1 MQPYKEEIL
10 KLDPNAEVE
19 IWPDVAHRERVT
31 FAVAWKHPEG
41 VLDRYPNLKAVSSL
55 GAGVEHLLRDE
66 SIPDGVILTRIVPPS
81 LISDMSDYLVSA
93 LLNLV
98 NHTYEFADN
107 QRRAVWE
114 PLLAVPKRS
123 LTVGV
128 MGLGEIGRQCAL
140 DIARMGFPV
149 VGLSRTKK
157 EIEGVETFSMST
169 WEKGDGEWGD
179 GERGDGERGDVRQ
192 GEGLHGD
199 QGDSLEENAHVDGLD
214 AFLARTNV
222 LVSLLPLTDQT
233 RDIMDLEVFKKLRKP
248 AYVINVGRGL
258 QLVDEDLI
266 YALHAGVL
274 EGAVL
279 DVFREEPLPESH
291 PFWSNRKVV
300 VTPHIASVSDPA
312 ETAAILLD
320 HYKRV
325 MSGMV
330 PGVVVSEERGY

>member
-19 IWPDVAHRERVT
+19 IWPEVAHRERVT

-41 VLDRYPNLKAVSSL
+41 VLDKYPNLKAVSSL

-81 LISDMSDYLVSA
+81 LVSDMSDYLVSA

-98 NHTYEFADN
+98 NHTYEFAEN

-169 WEKGDGEWGD
+169 WEKGDGELGD
-179 GERGDGERGDVRQ
+179 GELGDGLQ
-192 GEGLHGD
+192 
-199 QGDSLEENAHVDGLD
+199 ENDHVDGLD

-266 YALHAGVL
+266 YALHSGVL

-312 ETAAILLD
+312 ETAAMVLD

-325 MSGMV
+325 MSGMD
-330 PGVVVSEERGY
+330 PNVVVSTQRGY

>member
-19 IWPDVAHRERVT
+19 IWPDVARKERVT

-41 VLDRYPNLKAVSSL
+41 VLDRFPNLKAVSSL
-55 GAGVEHLLRDE
+55 GAGVEHLLRDA
-66 SIPDGVILTRIVPPS
+66 SIPEGVTLTRIVPPS

-98 NHTYEFADN
+98 HHTAEFAEN
-107 QRRAVWE
+107 QRKAVWE

-123 LTVGV
+123 LTVGI

-157 EIEGVETFSMST
+157 EIEGVETFSM
-169 WEKGDGEWGD
+169 EK
-179 GERGDGERGDVRQ
+179 GERGDM
-192 GEGLHGD
+192 
-199 QGDSLEENAHVDGLD
+199 D

-222 LVSLLPLTDQT
+222 LVSLLPLTEQT
-233 RDIMDLEVFKKLRKP
+233 RDIMDLTVFKKLRKP

-274 EGAVL
+274 QGAVL

-325 MSGMV
+325 MSGMD
-330 PGVVVSEERGY
+330 PNVVVSTQRGY

>member
-169 WEKGDGEWGD
+169 WEKGDGL
-179 GERGDGERGDVRQ
+179 Q
-192 GEGLHGD
+192 
-199 QGDSLEENAHVDGLD
+199 ENDHVDGLD

>member
-169 WEKGDGEWGD
+169 WEKGDGL
-179 GERGDGERGDVRQ
+179 Q
-192 GEGLHGD
+192 
-199 QGDSLEENAHVDGLD
+199 ENDHVDGLD

-291 PFWSNRKVV
+291 PFWSNRKVI

>member
-1 MQPYKEEIL
+1 MSILLIARQRDMQPYKEEIL

-169 WEKGDGEWGD
+169 WEKGDGL
-179 GERGDGERGDVRQ
+179 Q
-192 GEGLHGD
+192 
-199 QGDSLEENAHVDGLD
+199 ENDHVDG
-214 AFLARTNV
+214 
-222 LVSLLPLTDQT
+222 
-233 RDIMDLEVFKKLRKP
+233 
-248 AYVINVGRGL
+248 
-258 QLVDEDLI
+258 
-266 YALHAGVL
+266 
-274 EGAVL
+274 
-279 DVFREEPLPESH
+279 
-291 PFWSNRKVV
+291 
-300 VTPHIASVSDPA
+300 
-312 ETAAILLD
+312 
-320 HYKRV
+320 
-325 MSGMV
+325 
-330 PGVVVSEERGY
+330 